1 MEVFSKSFNLFLM
14 ACTVLNV
21 GKICASAELYG
32 LMVTP
37 IRSNQ
42 QVKLHV
48 WWNSTFA
55 DTTEYD
61 VTVTHIDSAKC
72 PLKES
77 PFQNNKHIKC
87 APIVVSATIT
97 EITIPT
103 DDDGHRKHICPIKL
117 YCTYSVAVQTMDFS
131 YKTTHLIEL
140 PDCVEDLCSCHYAEH
155 LPGLVNTSAV
165 INRSSNQLIVSW
177 MLDTFE
183 LTDLPENVTL
193 KAIHIDVR
201 RGTNNDLAWGGQHS
215 SMKELTLPIDSSTY
229 VFDINDFAGSKFIF
243 LIQLKVIDTR
253 ECERAANVL
262 RVTLPDSKQ
271 RQHNTT
277 VGSKAT
283 CTNDTGCECDR
294 LNNLPDFLLDARF
307 KESEIVVT
315 WRPLKVISW
324 HQTST
329 TDIVGLS
336 LGIQVEES
344 GTLLC
349 SVTVDPTTSNTY
361 TFFMD
366 EFSPNHGNSFL
377 LMSTFVDA
385 NNNCE
390 RSMPTY
396 KIQSHP
402 SRSILLPILFV
413 LLAVSVA
420 VAIASCIF
428 IYYKRRTK
436 FRWKAN
442 NWRGV
447 YVRSSGD
454 HHPQVAMEENRLYT
468 DMDILNARARGD
480 ADYLEV
486 PHSCLRIGREIG
498 KGAFGRVFMA
508 SAIKLPGFNGPKIV
522 AIKQLKKCSSS
533 DEFDEFLD
541 EITMMKKVG
550 KHPNIVALLGCCTI
564 KEPLTMI
571 MEYVGC
577 GDLLEYL
584 RKIRAKHLAKVHQME
599 ISSQL
604 ENGNSLQTTTPV
616 NNMFGPMV
624 KYLDLLHTSSSTSDA
639 SYITQT
645 DTATRPSVT
654 ETTYTMLSGT
664 MADEDNSTTLG
675 SCSLEYVLDHKELH
689 NFAKQIAFG
698 MERLEELQI
707 THRDLAARNI
717 LIDERKTLKI
727 SDFGLSRTGIYV
739 NTRNK
744 KVPLRWLSIEAMR
757 DNLYSNKSDV
767 WAFGIVL
774 WEIGTLGGYP
784 YPSISNHELF
794 AYLQGG
800 KRLERPENC
809 TAEVYEL
816 MLQCWREDPNERPS
830 FKQISK
836 HLQPHRRIYIDFS
849 EIEPTYVFPP
859 TSEQIRLA
867 IANNK

>member
-1 MEVFSKSFNLFLM
+1 MEAFSKSFNFVFM
-14 ACTVLNV
+14 VCAVLNV
-21 GKICASAELYG
+21 GKVSGSAEIYG
-32 LMVTP
+32 LMVKP
-37 IRSNQ
+37 IRSDQ
-42 QVKLHV
+42 DLKLHV
-48 WWNSTFA
+48 WWNTTLPDSTN
-55 DTTEYD
+55 YH
-61 VTVTHIDSAKC
+61 VTATHIDSETC
-72 PLKES
+72 TLKDS
-77 PFQNNKHIKC
+77 PFQNNKLIKC
-87 APIVVSATIT
+87 APIVASAKTT
-97 EITIPT
+97 EVIIPEN
-103 DDDGHRKHICPIKL
+103 DDGYYKHICPIQSH
-117 YCTYSVAVQTMDFS
+117 CTY
-131 YKTTHLIEL
+131 LIEVEPMSSSSKITNIVQV
-140 PDCVEDLCSCHYAEH
+140 PDCVEGLCSCYYAEH
-155 LPGLVNTSAV
+155 LPALVNTSAV
-165 INRSSNQLIVSW
+165 INRTTSQLIVSW
-177 MLDTFE
+177 ALGTFDE
-183 LTDLPENVTL
+183 TDLPENVTL
-193 KAIHIDVR
+193 KAIHIGVR
-201 RGTNNDLAWGGQHS
+201 RGTNNDLGWGGLHS
-215 SMKELTLPIDSSTY
+215 SMKELALPIGTGTHS
-229 VFDINDFAGSKFIF
+229 FDINEFAGSKFIF
-243 LIQLKVIDTR
+243 VIQLKVIDTR
-253 ECERAANVL
+253 DCEHAAVPL
-262 RVTLPDSKQ
+262 RVTLPDSAQ
-271 RQHNTT
+271 RLHNTT
-277 VGSKAT
+277 VGSK
-283 CTNDTGCECDR
+283 
-294 LNNLPDFLLDARF
+294 
-307 KESEIVVT
+307 V
-315 WRPLKVISW
+315 
-324 HQTST
+324 QT
-329 TDIVGLS
+329 
-336 LGIQVEES
+336 
-344 GTLLC
+344 
-349 SVTVDPTTSNTY
+349 P
-361 TFFMD
+361 
-366 EFSPNHGNSFL
+366 
-377 LMSTFVDA
+377 
-385 NNNCE
+385 
-390 RSMPTY
+390 
-396 KIQSHP
+396 P
-402 SRSILLPILFV
+402 SKSILLPILFA
-413 LLAVSVA
+413 LLAVSIA

-454 HHPQVAMEENRLYT
+454 HHPQVAMEENRLYV
-468 DMDILNARARGD
+468 DMEILNARARGD

-508 SAIKLPGFNGPKIV
+508 SAVKLPGLNGPKIV

-584 RKIRAKHLAKVHQME
+584 RKIRAKHLAKVHQLE
-599 ISSQL
+599 VSSQL
-604 ENGNSLQTTTPV
+604 ENASAVQSTTPV
-616 NNMFGPMV
+616 SNIFGPMV

-664 MADEDNSTTLG
+664 MGDEDNSSTLG

-698 MERLEELQI
+698 MEHLEELQI

-784 YPSISNHELF
+784 YPSVSNHELF
-794 AYLQGG
+794 AYLQEG

-809 TAEVYEL
+809 TAEVYDL

-836 HLQPHRRIYIDFS
+836 HLQPHKKIYIDFN

-859 TSEQIRLA
+859 TSDQLRLA